1 MIFLDK
7 ICPVYILK
15 SFECANPVEILK
27 IRVEDIKDA
36 PKVLTGIEQTGGYPS
51 LAAMEEAGECRFTS
65 PLELQVTVTREYDLI
80 RVHGEVATR
89 VSLGCARCLREFE
102 MAITS
107 PFTIFYS
114 RAAGA
119 PLDEEVELAEEDLVS
134 ATYEGDEIDLTP
146 EIAEQVLLEIPFKPL
161 CREECR
167 GLCSVCGADLN
178 VTECGC
184 DRRET
189 NLRFSALK
197 DFKAEK

>member
-1 MIFLDK
+1 
-7 ICPVYILK
+7 
-15 SFECANPVEILK
+15 LK

-36 PKVLTGIEQTGGYPS
+36 AKVLTGTEPIDDYPS
-51 LAAMEEAGECRFTS
+51 LAAMQEAAECRFTS
-65 PLELQVTVTREYDLI
+65 PLQLHLTVTREYDMI

-89 VSLGCARCLREFE
+89 LRLGCSRCLNEYE
-102 MAITS
+102 MAIAS
-107 PFTIFYS
+107 PFTIFYT
-114 RAAGA
+114 RATDL

-134 ATYEGDEIDLTP
+134 ATYQGDEIDLTP

-167 GLCSVCGADLN
+167 GLCAVCGADLN

-184 DRRET
+184 DRRDT
-189 NLRFSALK
+189 SLTFSALK